1 MNDHQLENKV
11 RQDAAKVKKD
21 SSTLVGDVA
30 ARLGRFE
37 GNVSQA
43 SGKAKEDLTTW
54 AEDSV
59 SQMSKGA
66 EKLADDARET
76 MVGAAATV
84 KQDVRHGLNDYNAKA
99 QKVADKVPGG
109 FSEMAAKYPWVAISI
124 AVAVGFLLGSLLKP
138 ARD

>member
-1 MNDHQLENKV
+1 M
-11 RQDAAKVKKD
+11 
-21 SSTLVGDVA
+21 
-30 ARLGRFE
+30 
-37 GNVSQA
+37 VS
-43 SGKAKEDLTTW
+43 
-54 AEDSV
+54 
-59 SQMSKGA
+59 
-66 EKLADDARET
+66 
-76 MVGAAATV
+76 AAATV